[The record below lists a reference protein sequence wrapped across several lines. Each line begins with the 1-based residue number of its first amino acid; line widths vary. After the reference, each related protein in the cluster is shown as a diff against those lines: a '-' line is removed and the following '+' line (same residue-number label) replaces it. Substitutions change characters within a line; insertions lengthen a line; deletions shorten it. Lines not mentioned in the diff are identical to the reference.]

1 MFNEFSKLLRDHAPV
16 DYSINPMGE
25 SVREELEKQIVYIEG
40 MAETLRDLLPKAPKE
55 EDESAAHLDEYLEDS
70 GDQVQ
75 DLNYFLEK
83 VSKPKRTAG
92 DAPKGVTKRIKHE
105 HD

>member
-75 DLNYFLEK
+75 DLNFLEK